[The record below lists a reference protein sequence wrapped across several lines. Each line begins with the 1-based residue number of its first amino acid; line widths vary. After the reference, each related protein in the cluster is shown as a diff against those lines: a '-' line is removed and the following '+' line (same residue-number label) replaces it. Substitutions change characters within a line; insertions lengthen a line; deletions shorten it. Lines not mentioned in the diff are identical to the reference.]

1 LTAAIYV
8 RPAVAARIQ
17 KLTEHSYDDHMDL
30 NAVLPWDDGVRPDL
44 LPKVPRSGWF
54 YGQPAWERLDP
65 EGRHELLR
73 AEIARDVSMFI
84 WFEQTL
90 PPLYMGYINAY
101 GEALP
106 KSIVDYLLVFSKEE
120 IVHTQMF
127 RRYLDLA
134 GLRMYGPPKGLHALF
149 TEVLPS
155 HSPLEGIVATM
166 LIEWIAECTAMHA
179 VDGAGDG
186 DGVEPLTRSMFVSHH
201 REELRHIAFGRWLV
215 AELAA
220 DLDPDGLAKL
230 RGFVEFLAEQA
241 IKQSTINPEIA
252 DHVPFDLGIDDD
264 DALEAAR
271 LSPHN
276 RRINAERYGNV
287 LEWLRSA
294 GIVRPG
300 FTIPYV
306 EESLP

>member
-1 LTAAIYV
+1 V
-8 RPAVAARIQ
+8 R
-17 KLTEHSYDDHMDL
+17 SDL
-30 NAVLPWDDGVRPDL
+30 P
-44 LPKVPRSGWF
+44 PKVPRSGWF
-54 YGQPAWERLDP
+54 YGQAAWAALDP
-65 EGRHELLR
+65 EGRRQLLR

-101 GEALP
+101 GDALP
-106 KSIVDYLLVFSKEE
+106 GPIVDYLLVFSKEE

-134 GLRMYGPPKGLHALF
+134 GLRMYGPPRGLHALF

-155 HSPLEGIVATM
+155 RPPIEGIVATM
-166 LIEWIAECTAMHA
+166 LVEWVAECTAMHA
-179 VDGAGDG
+179 VDGAGAG
-186 DGVEPLTRSMFVSHH
+186 AGVEPLTRAMFVSHH

-220 DLDPDGLAKL
+220 DLPPDALARL
-230 RGFVEFLAEQA
+230 RGFVESLAEQA

-252 DHVPFDLGIDDD
+252 DHVPFDLGIGDDG
-264 DALEAAR
+264 ALEAAR

-276 RRINAERYGNV
+276 RRINAERYGRV
-287 LEWLRSA
+287 LAWLRDSR
-294 GIVRPG
+294 IVRPG
-300 FTIPYV
+300 FTTPYV
-306 EESLP
+306 EEART